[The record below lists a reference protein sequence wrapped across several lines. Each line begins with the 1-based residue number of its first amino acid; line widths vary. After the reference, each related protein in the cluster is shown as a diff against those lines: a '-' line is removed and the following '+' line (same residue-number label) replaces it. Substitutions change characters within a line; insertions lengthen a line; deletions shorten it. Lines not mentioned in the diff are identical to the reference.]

1 MTPWL
6 RTLRATGLAGALGAG
21 AVVAPCA
28 AGPAHG
34 AGLPASAPVAVVAAP
49 SPGPS
54 APGAVA
60 VPDGSGTHD
69 GRGGHARPGR
79 PDGHD
84 RTERPDRPDAG
95 PSSLPAE
102 DSGPGDGP
110 GRRPPKSSSPS
121 SSATSAASPSES
133 GTADPGP
140 SRGGRQP
147 GEGRQ
152 RPGRDEERRPERD
165 GRGENADRYPDDDSD
180 VGVPEAPA
188 TATPPGA
195 TEAAEVSPATPSR
208 SPAQSGTPTR
218 AAAEPVLRVLPLGSG
233 LVLIGLGLALG
244 LAGLRLRR
252 G

>member
-21 AVVAPCA
+21 AVVAPYA

-34 AGLPASAPVAVVAAP
+34 AGWPVSAPLAVVAAP

-60 VPDGSGTHD
+60 VPDSSGTHD
-69 GRGGHARPGR
+69 GRGGHERPRR
-79 PDGHD
+79 PDDHD

-95 PSSLPAE
+95 SSSRPTE
-102 DSGPGDGP
+102 DSGPGDGA
-110 GRRPPKSSSPS
+110 GRRSPKPSPPS
-121 SSATSAASPSES
+121 SSAASPSAS

-140 SRGGRQP
+140 SRGGNAP

-152 RPGRDEERRPERD
+152 RPGHDKERGPERD
-165 GRGENADRYPDDDSD
+165 GREESADRYRDDAD
-180 VGVPEAPA
+180 VGVGVSQGPA
-188 TATPPGA
+188 TASPPGA
-195 TEAAEVSPATPSR
+195 TEAAEVSPAAPSR

-218 AAAEPVLRVLPLGSG
+218 AAADPVLRVLPLGSG